1 MGEFARAGIGYPSTS
16 RSPGGVCSTKR
27 RPVWVFATGVLLVAS
42 ALLLGA
48 ETWAPSLDSEPPP
61 PLPPPVRRA
70 LEMEDWA
77 ALLKALADDPLTNS
91 IHRLATVR
99 ALFETGRLPEDQF
112 SWLHR
117 PGPDLLSTTELRR
130 HVGTVY
136 LADTLLELGHLN
148 AAERLAFNSLEME
161 GETPAVLRTLVRLH
175 VVKGLS
181 NAAGIFLNRLH
192 AYPAHRAWV
201 DRFRAGLAHNSLAT
215 DDPKISLIRSNLVT
229 QEGIVKGLTTERL
242 LRQALDANPENRM
255 AFEFLMAHHL
265 LAGRLLNVRQTL
277 MTSPLARAGPL
288 PRHYAEALLLHRQ
301 LSPGISWGNL
311 PARVPPPVAARF
323 KSFVAMMTRTTGS
336 REQLQPQAWREFGN
350 TYWYYYYFGPL
361 HPLGLPLNPGSS

>member
-1 MGEFARAGIGYPSTS
+1 MGEFATAASGRPSAS
-16 RSPGGVCSTKR
+16 LSPGRVCSANR
-27 RPVWVFATGVLLVAS
+27 RPAWVFATGVLLATS
-42 ALLLGA
+42 ALLFGA
-48 ETWAPSLDSEPPP
+48 ETWAPSPDSEPPP
-61 PLPPPVRRA
+61 PLSPEVRRS
-70 LEMEDWA
+70 LEMEDWP
-77 ALLKALADDPLTNS
+77 ALLNALAGDPLTNS
-91 IHRLATVR
+91 IHRLAVVR

-136 LADTLLELGHLN
+136 VAQTLLELGHLN

-181 NAAGIFLNRLH
+181 NAAGIFLNRLQ
-192 AYPAHRAWV
+192 AYPAHRAWA
-201 DRFRAGLAHNSLAT
+201 DRFRAGLADHLSAI
-215 DDPKISLIRSNLVT
+215 DDPQVSLIRSNRVT
-229 QEGIVKGLTTERL
+229 QEGIVMGLTTERL

-255 AFEFLMAHHL
+255 AFEFLIAHHL

-311 PARVPPPVAARF
+311 PSRVPPAVAARF
-323 KSFVAMMTRTTGS
+323 RDFVEMMTRTTGS
-336 REQLQPQAWREFGN
+336 REQLQPQAWRDFGN

-361 HPLGLPLNPGSS
+361 HPLGLPSNPGSS